1 MVLDTF
7 KKYPSQISGAF
18 RRFPVASALAV
29 FSTLAFI
36 FSNEIAPS
44 RIEQEGH
51 SFCFWLV
58 LYPVGA
64 MLLSIITT
72 LVQEARKN
80 TSKVPQIAT
89 GIAWFVISIALI
101 LYYPEEPDYYRH
113 AYLFGAIYSIYATL
127 ILGLFVAPFFR
138 QNNEN
143 QFWIFLHKNLKALFI
158 AIGITGVLTLAIE
171 GLIYGSVSLFDL
183 GKISGKPY
191 LYVFFFCRNTILPML
206 YLAGL
211 PSIDE
216 RLDETPTSS
225 KFTSG
230 VCKLFI
236 AVFTLYVA
244 LLYAY
249 IAKILV
255 QWDLPKGMVSYL
267 VSASMLIMFL
277 LVTEMYPAQ
286 LNPIK
291 KIEKRL
297 LKIFPAACI
306 PLVILMTFGII
317 RRISDYGISEDRIY
331 VFAINIYFYIII
343 AILLINKIKCKFR
356 YLAIVF
362 CAMLFVL
369 MTGPFN
375 ATKITRDIW
384 IDSIKATL
392 AEEGYT
398 KFPLNAQDT
407 KSFLNTIDDKSP
419 IVYSRVHIL
428 QNRSKKELAEFFET
442 DSIYTDYNAILSTPP
457 KDADKNKPKTLLHGS
472 YSTNKTYDIPPYATR
487 MEHIDKKFNKDEFEL
502 RNDTIFF
509 QIAPKKSEKAF
520 HFAFPYKARAP
531 EVPCTPEQIENSR
544 KRMGENFNEK
554 DVRCRDMTFRDDIIE
569 ANDNA
574 RIFKEMVHLDRKIVD
589 GDTILNFEIKGI
601 IFME

>member
-7 KKYPSQISGAF
+7 KKYPSQISSAF

-44 RIEQEGH
+44 RIEQEGL
-51 SFCFWLV
+51 SFWFWLV
-58 LYPVGA
+58 FYPVGA

-72 LVQEARKN
+72 LVQESRKN
-80 TSKVPQIAT
+80 TSKIPQIAA
-89 GIAWFVISIALI
+89 GIAWLIISIALV

-113 AYLFGAIYSIYATL
+113 AYLFGAIHSIYATL

-171 GLIYGSVSLFDL
+171 GLIYSSVSLFDL

-191 LYVFFFCRNTILPML
+191 LYVFYFCRNTILPML
-206 YLAGL
+206 YLAGF

-375 ATKITRDIW
+375 ATKITRGIW
-384 IDSIKATL
+384 IDSIKTTL
-392 AEEGYT
+392 AEEGQS
-398 KFPLNAQDT
+398 KLPLNNEET
-407 KSFLNTIDDKSP
+407 KEFLKNIKEKSP
-419 IVYSRVHIL
+419 IVYSRIQVL
-428 QNRSKKELAEFFET
+428 RDRAKNELAEFFDVE
-442 DSIYTDYNAILSTPP
+442 SIYPDYNSTYSTSS
-457 KDADKNKPKTLLHGS
+457 DKEKPRTLLDGS
-472 YSTNKTYDIPPYATR
+472 YSTDKVFDIPEGA
-487 MEHIDKKFNKDEFEL
+487 KKMVKVDIKLKKGEFEL
-502 RNDTIFF
+502 RNDTLFF
-509 QIAPKKSEKAF
+509 EVTPKGSDRPF
-520 HFAFPYKARAP
+520 HFVFPYKAKAP
-531 EVPCTPEQIENSR
+531 TVPCTPEQIESSR
-544 KRMGENFNEK
+544 QRMGDSFDESK
-554 DVRCRDMTFRDDIIE
+554 MICRDTTFKDDIID
-569 ANDNA
+569 ATDGA
-574 RIFKEMVHLDRKIVD
+574 RIFKEIVHLDRKVAD
-589 GDTILNFEIKGI
+589 GDTTYNFRVKGFL
-601 IFME
+601 FME